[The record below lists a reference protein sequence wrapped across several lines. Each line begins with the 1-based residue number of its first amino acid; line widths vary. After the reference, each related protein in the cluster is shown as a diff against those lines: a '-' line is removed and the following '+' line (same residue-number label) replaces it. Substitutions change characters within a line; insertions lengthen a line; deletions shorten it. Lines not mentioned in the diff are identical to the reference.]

1 MDSMMFG
8 LVVVIS
14 LILSPIAVAKI
25 EVKENTTY
33 YDVVVAE
40 PENLATVLK
49 QSTTI
54 SRSGN
59 TFYGQTRYS
68 INWTYNANVKKGFCK
83 VGKPRVTAII
93 NTTLPKLDTQNSA
106 VIEKWDTWFPNLRA
120 HQNQHRQHAIDTAKQ
135 LDKALKK
142 LKRQRECSQLFEN
155 ATAIADS
162 MIEASLDKDVQYDE
176 KTRYGYSEGAWSIF
190 EN

>member
-1 MDSMMFG
+1 MFNRMDSMMFG

-93 NTTLPKLDTQNSA
+93 NTTLPKLDTKFSGHRKMGHLVSQFTCPSKSA
-106 VIEKWDTWFPNLRA
+106 SPA
-120 HQNQHRQHAIDTAKQ
+120 CHRYS
-135 LDKALKK
+135 KA
-142 LKRQRECSQLFEN
+142 
-155 ATAIADS
+155 A
-162 MIEASLDKDVQYDE
+162 
-176 KTRYGYSEGAWSIF
+176 
-190 EN
+190 

>member
-1 MDSMMFG
+1 MFNRMDSMMFG

-93 NTTLPKLDTQNSA
+93 NTTLPKLDKIQRSSKNGTLG
-106 VIEKWDTWFPNLRA
+106 FP
-120 HQNQHRQHAIDTAKQ
+120 IYVPIKI
-135 LDKALKK
+135 
-142 LKRQRECSQLFEN
+142 S
-155 ATAIADS
+155 IAS
-162 MIEASLDKDVQYDE
+162 MPSIQQSSLIKHS
-176 KTRYGYSEGAWSIF
+176 R
-190 EN
+190 N